1 MMPCECDLARRIVGL
16 TADRVAPLKTRIEIG
31 ELLEHDVWIVVCRSS
46 GISRAI
52 LFSPRFG
59 KVNLVDRPIHVPLRA
74 LAMSD
79 IAVEVGDGFE
89 DGVEGGLNLSG
100 MGRNLKI
107 NNSSAG

>member
-1 MMPCECDLARRIVGL
+1 MMMPCECDLARRIVGL

-59 KVNLVDRPIHVPLRA
+59 KVNLVDRPFTFLYG

-79 IAVEVGDGFE
+79 IAVDVGDGFE
-89 DGVEGGLNLSG
+89 DWEEEEIYIVR
-100 MGRNLKI
+100 MG
-107 NNSSAG
+107 